1 MRKSGSGKAVTC
13 GLALGLVS
21 SALLFTHHE
30 AQATLG
36 GDPYLLDRINISLG
50 LEQMSGDITSSIGG
64 EINYAEGPTEYIH
77 FPLSELEWPMDVLL
91 ARFDAAFM
99 LSPYL
104 RLNGTLKKGLN
115 EPDDP
120 LIDRDWLTPTGG
132 VDVYSE
138 SSISEFDAFIADVDF
153 EWVYLNSGPW
163 NLYTGVGYMHQEFEY
178 DGDLK
183 MQYSPTGMSEFNYIG
198 NGTTSVNYD
207 ATFSMLYFLLGADV
221 QLTPMFNLAGKFSV
235 APVASVEDE
244 LRHLYHAKVSTG
256 DMEGTAYTFEVTGNF
271 HLAPWWFVELGAQ
284 YTNLAVDGDQDQVLR
299 GTPLGRIDQELESEQ
314 TSGYISMGYS
324 F

>member
-1 MRKSGSGKAVTC
+1 MRKSGSGKVVTC

-21 SALLFTHHE
+21 SGLLFTHHE
-30 AQATLG
+30 AQAALG
-36 GDPYLLDRINISLG
+36 GDPYLLDRIDMSLG
-50 LEQMSGDITSSIGG
+50 LEQMSGDITSSIGD
-64 EINYAEGPTEYIH
+64 EINYAEGPTENIG
-77 FPLSELEWPMDVLL
+77 FTLSELEWPMDVLL

-120 LIDRDWLTPTGG
+120 LIDRDWLSSTGG
-132 VDVYSE
+132 VDLYSE

-178 DGDLK
+178 DGVMK
-183 MQYSPTGMSEFNYIG
+183 MQYSPTGMYGTIPG

-207 ATFSMLYFLLGADV
+207 ATFAMLYFLLGADV

-256 DMEGTAYTFEVTGNF
+256 DMEGSAYTFEVTGNF

-284 YTNLAVDGDQDQVLR
+284 YTNLSVDGDQNIVSQ
-299 GTPLGRIDQELESEQ
+299 GTPFAKIDQELESEQ